1 MKKLITLLLV
11 SVSLN
16 IFSQTEEDIQNYY
29 DTIVYYTEGNSNRLE
44 ATKYV
49 KDILIYVDGDK
60 QPHLMVELNK
70 IVNEL
75 NNIISSIDIKFVDNK
90 LDCNMYVYFGTLKDY
105 SKITKDVLQ
114 QGNVNGYGVI
124 CLI

>member
-1 MKKLITLLLV
+1 MT
-11 SVSLN
+11 
-16 IFSQTEEDIQNYY
+16 
-29 DTIVYYTEGNSNRLE
+29 
-44 ATKYV
+44 TKYV

-60 QPHLMVELNK
+60 QPLMVELNK

-105 SKITKDVLQ
+105 FK
-114 QGNVNGYGVI
+114 NN
-124 CLI
+124 